1 MRYGI
6 QLNHKG
12 DWFFVD
18 RLGKD
23 SSFFET
29 ETEARIAA
37 VAKHGL
43 NPDELGQWWRVM
55 PVEQ

>member
-6 QLNHKG
+6 QLNYKG

-23 SSFFET
+23 SSFFES

-43 NPDELGQWWRVM
+43 DPGDEVGLWRIR
-55 PVEQ
+55 PIEP